1 MTRSNCRTVTRSRM
15 SLFRY
20 AFWSVYRDAGHL
32 SDQARKILDHQRD
45 LLRPE
50 RVAELE
56 AAIVHLEATRRTG
69 TREDISAAMTQVEAT
84 AQTSLMAYPHASLRE
99 NVEGLLT
106 MGIVLFAFRQ
116 FFFQPMAI
124 PTGSAQPTFNGITC
138 EDLRH
143 NGGSVPNLAVQAV
156 EWALF
161 GYHYHEVIAQQDGE
175 LGGVSPSA
183 SSAGL
188 LGAVRKSFDLE
199 VGPVTYTV
207 GTSMSET
214 PSDFLRHMG
223 LMNDY
228 GVMPQ
233 REFRKGEPIIRCR
246 IKSGDRLMV
255 DRITYNFRTPRRG
268 DTVVFKSMQHRGMT
282 PNTHYIKR
290 LVGLGGET
298 VRIGD
303 DRHAVIDGKRLDT
316 STPGFE
322 QVYGFDPSRHP
333 ASSVYSG
340 HVNGLGYAE
349 GRWFAT
355 HETEYSLMRSR
366 DPGAAQQLREFGEE
380 KALVWRRFT
389 QPGSAG
395 PASKTR
401 LDGNI
406 PRLESDRMNSTPNFP
421 DSKAEVRVRPGH
433 VLCFGDN
440 TMNSSDSRMW
450 PVPDFPQE
458 RIVGKSGWVFWPLSR
473 RWGWSQH

>member
-1 MTRSNCRTVTRSRM
+1 M
-15 SLFRY
+15 SLFRHV
-20 AFWSVYRDAGHL
+20 FWSVYRDAGHL

-45 LLRPE
+45 LLKPE
-50 RVAELE
+50 RISELKH
-56 AAIVHLEATRRTG
+56 AITDLESTRRTG
-69 TREDISAAMTQVEAT
+69 TREEVAAAMTRVEAT
-84 AQTSLMAYPHASLRE
+84 AQTSLLAYPHASLRE

-138 EDLRH
+138 EDLRY

-161 GYHYHEVIAQQDGE
+161 GHHYYEVVAQQDGE

-183 SSAGL
+183 SSNGL
-188 LGAVRKSFDLE
+188 LGAVRKTFDLE
-199 VGPVTYTV
+199 VGPVTYTL

-214 PSDFLRHMG
+214 TSDFLRHMG
-223 LMNDY
+223 LVNDH
-228 GVMPQ
+228 GFMPQ
-233 REFRKGEPIIRCR
+233 REFKRGEPIIRCR
-246 IKSGDRLMV
+246 VKSGDRLMV
-255 DRITYNFRTPRRG
+255 DRITYNFRNPRRG
-268 DTVVFKSMQHRGMT
+268 DTVVFKSMQHPGMT

-303 DRHAVIDGKRLDT
+303 DRHAVIDGTRLDA
-316 STPGFE
+316 STPGFAD
-322 QVYGFDPSRHP
+322 VYGFDPSRHP

-340 HVNGLGYAE
+340 HVNGLGFVE
-349 GRWFAT
+349 GQWFAT
-355 HETEYSLMRSR
+355 HETEFSLMRSR
-366 DPGAAQQLREFGEE
+366 EPGAAQQLREFAEE

-389 QPGSAG
+389 QGPSAG
-395 PASKTR
+395 ASPKTR
-401 LDGNI
+401 LDGNL
-406 PRLESDRMNSTPNFP
+406 RDFDTRRTMAVPNFP
-421 DSKAEVRVRPGH
+421 DAKAQVTVRPGH